1 MSMLLRESVKHGN
14 AYLLKFLLSRPGIS
28 DVVSHIHTELLCASV
43 KHPSWQYIFEILLD
57 YEDSHSEI
65 VSRKG
70 SVMESAVAHGVR
82 EFVKI
87 LLERPDAEVTRKSI
101 IRSAQ
106 NGDPVIL
113 KLLLDHPMAERIYTR
128 PNLSRGRKYNPLCE
142 AVKYGNTEAVRVL
155 LSYSFVGLH
164 EIGSY
169 GRCKDAIYR
178 AVQYN
183 QEDIAKLLLERED
196 LNSSYVYNAVSKH
209 DDHRY
214 IVRLMRETRNPDGS
228 LSRP

>member
-113 KLLLDHPMAERIYTR
+113 KLLLDHPMAEQIYERWYPRSNT
-128 PNLSRGRKYNPLCE
+128 KYYALYE
-142 AVKYGNTEAVRVL
+142 AVKCGNTEAVRVL
-155 LSYSFVGLH
+155 LSYSFVDVH
-164 EIGSY
+164 EMGSLAK
-169 GRCKDAIYR
+169 RKDAIYR
-178 AVQYN
+178 AIQYN
-183 QEDIAKLLLERED
+183 HEDI
-196 LNSSYVYNAVSKH
+196 
-209 DDHRY
+209 
-214 IVRLMRETRNPDGS
+214 
-228 LSRP
+228 